1 MSLILQCFRGMY
13 FQTTRT
19 FSYITLTLLANLETL
34 TLTQYDYIV
43 QGSATLRVNP
53 WLANWFCED
62 NFAGTQPC
70 PFFVCCHGNNVNNNK
85 IGELVQESQD
95 GLQSLKKFTIWS
107 FTEKKKLP
115 VTTEFIAHIPLS
127 TSSSMSFLTGFPSLG
142 FDQESWIAFNWHFSE
157 SSYIQHN
164 SSTFLCLS
172 WHCHFV
178 FSWHCQNTRRKARYF
193 F

>member
-1 MSLILQCFRGMY
+1 MW
-13 FQTTRT
+13 T
-19 FSYITLTLLANLETL
+19 ITKLESWSREPRWPTK
-34 TLTQYDYIV
+34 
-43 QGSATLRVNP
+43 P
-53 WLANWFCED
+53 K
-62 NFAGTQPC
+62 
-70 PFFVCCHGNNVNNNK
+70 K
-85 IGELVQESQD
+85 IYYLV
-95 GLQSLKKFTIWS
+95 LYRK
-107 FTEKKKLP
+107 KKKLP

-193 F
+193 FLEYSSIGLYLTLPHDSIQIMCLSECYKSDFTFLSWQQTQITHLPLFNVILMFHFSTIGTIFCLCNEQKTYKEML